1 MNKKTRRKDPAPT
14 HLVKVILSQA
24 NSQWKC
30 FIIASYQLKI
40 ITYQSLRFLLTAFLY
55 VEISVATVQ
64 TIFRL
69 FSLRFTTEKILK
81 NRNANIV
88 VQIVI
93 AAKHDVYKN

>member
-14 HLVKVILSQA
+14 HLVKVILSQT

-40 ITYQSLRFLLTAFLY
+40 ITYHSLRFLLTAFLY
-55 VEISVATVQ
+55 GEISVATVQ

-69 FSLRFTTEKILK
+69 FSLRFEKILK